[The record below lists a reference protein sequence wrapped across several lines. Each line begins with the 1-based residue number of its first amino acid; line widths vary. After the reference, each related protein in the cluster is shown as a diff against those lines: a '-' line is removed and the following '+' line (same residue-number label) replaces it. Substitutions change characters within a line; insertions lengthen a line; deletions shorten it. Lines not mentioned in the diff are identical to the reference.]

1 MGTPLCHGIPEPSAV
16 PPAVPHGLRHHSVRG
31 SSPRIHPMLQ
41 SFPWYHQGLYQMT
54 RRQHHLVP
62 SAVLNASRDICAME
76 YQSRPQFHLLYR
88 TVYAICAITYTVR
101 STQTENSNL
110 QLVMT
115 KDYALGGASNK
126 NPIHEP
132 FYVTM
137 RPKSTSHTT

>member
-1 MGTPLCHGIPEPSAV
+1 
-16 PPAVPHGLRHHSVRG
+16 
-31 SSPRIHPMLQ
+31 
-41 SFPWYHQGLYQMT
+41 MT

-115 KDYALGGASNK
+115 KDYALDGASNK
-126 NPIHEP
+126 NLLRHHAAQINLAHNLTV
-132 FYVTM
+132 VTTPNSHFTPSTLDF
-137 RPKSTSHTT
+137 RQRKSSIYRHIRRNCG